1 MSVVNKALQDLT
13 ARNSAPDTV
22 AGLEVHAVAEPA
34 KSHEGF
40 WRVMVVLMLIA
51 ISGVAYLAYA
61 LRPRTP
67 IATELAYQYAA
78 KGVIRQEKPVEQPA
92 PQPKAELAAA
102 PTPQP
107 SVASTPGA
115 NSLRLARSIETPVPD
130 EQRGTIQADPPALAR
145 APSVPLSAAEQAR
158 LHQQLGSILAALSRH
173 EEAIAAYQTSLE
185 KAPQN
190 GGCWLALATSLEMVG
205 RRRDAADAYRRA
217 IDTGSLEAKEKAT
230 AARRVAELR

>member
-13 ARNSAPDTV
+13 ARNAAPDTV
-22 AGLEVHAVAEPA
+22 AGLEVHAVAGPA
-34 KSHEGF
+34 SSHEGF

-51 ISGVAYLAYA
+51 IGGVAYLAYA

-78 KGVIRQEKPVEQPA
+78 KGVIRQEKPAEQPVA
-92 PQPKAELAAA
+92 QPNPAA
-102 PTPQP
+102 P
-107 SVASTPGA
+107 SSSA
-115 NSLRLARSIETPVPD
+115 LRLARSIETPVPE

-145 APSVPLSAAEQAR
+145 APSVPLSASEQAR

-190 GGCWLALATSLEMVG
+190 GGCWLALATSLETVG
-205 RRRDAADAYRRA
+205 RRKEAADAYRRA
-217 IDTGSLEAKEKAT
+217 IDTGSLEGKEKAM
-230 AARRVAELR
+230 AARRAAELR

>member
-13 ARNSAPDTV
+13 ARNAAPATV

-34 KSHEGF
+34 SSHEGF

-78 KGVIRQEKPVEQPA
+78 KGVIRHERPVEQSA
-92 PQPKAELAAA
+92 LKAEPAVAA
-102 PTPQP
+102 PP
-107 SVASTPGA
+107 SSA
-115 NSLRLARSIETPVPD
+115 LRLARSIETPVPE

-158 LHQQLGSILAALSRH
+158 LHQQLGSVLAALSRH

-190 GGCWLALATSLEMVG
+190 GGCWLALATSLEVVG
-205 RRRDAADAYRRA
+205 RRKEAADAYRRA
-217 IDTGSLEAKEKAT
+217 ADTGSLEPKEAAL
-230 AARRVAELR
+230 AARRAAELR

>member
-1 MSVVNKALQDLT
+1 
-13 ARNSAPDTV
+13 
-22 AGLEVHAVAEPA
+22 
-34 KSHEGF
+34 
-40 WRVMVVLMLIA
+40 MVVLMLIA

-78 KGVIRQEKPVEQPA
+78 KGVIRQEKPVEQPVA
-92 PQPKAELAAA
+92 QPNPEPAAA
-102 PTPQP
+102 QTPLP
-107 SVASTPGA
+107 GVASTQAPQSG
-115 NSLRLARSIETPVPD
+115 SLRLARSIETPVPE

-190 GGCWLALATSLEMVG
+190 GGCWLALAASLEVVG

-217 IDTGSLEAKEKAT
+217 VDTGSLEGKEKAL
-230 AARRVAELR
+230 AARRAAELR